1 MEALSA
7 CFRGRCPAAGAFV
20 QPPRA
25 APQVV
30 AAALPPLAAPHLRLR
45 IRAQA
50 VGFGREQQQQG
61 PPERRSRG
69 AGSQSPQRRGSGGGR
84 SGKQQRGP
92 VRQPGGKPAS
102 ELQRLNKAIAA
113 AGVASRRGA
122 DELILEGKVR
132 VNDRVVTELGTQV
145 DLRKDK
151 VLVNGREI
159 SREAVQRKYYFA
171 LNKPKGFICS
181 NKSEYEDGGEGR
193 LVISLFDDW
202 VARWRQ
208 RQARLARG
216 GGGGPVGLPPR
227 LFTVGRL
234 DVQSVG
240 LIFVTNDGD
249 WAHKVMHPSS
259 GITKEYVVTLNR
271 QPRAQDLEAI
281 AAGCTMDGVFVQ
293 PVAVIRDDT
302 DASRPNRVRVVVAE
316 GRNREVRNLVE
327 HAGLEVKSLRRTR
340 IGGYR
345 LPRDLPFGQFVEL
358 RPNEVRRVLDLGAD
372 RTA

>member
-1 MEALSA
+1 MEALTA
-7 CFRGRCPAAGAFV
+7 CSRGRCPAAGAFL

-25 APQVV
+25 APQAL
-30 AAALPPLAAPHLRLR
+30 AAAPPPLAAPLLRLR

-50 VGFGREQQQQG
+50 VGFGSEQQQG
-61 PPERRSRG
+61 GASELRSRG
-69 AGSQSPQRRGSGGGR
+69 AGSPPPRRRSGGSGR
-84 SGKQQRGP
+84 SDKQQRGP

-102 ELQRLNKAIAA
+102 EVQRLNKAIAA

-151 VLVNGREI
+151 VTVNGREI

-202 VARWRQ
+202 LARWRQ
-208 RQARLARG
+208 RQARLSRG
-216 GGGGPVGLPPR
+216 GGGPAGLPPR

-271 QPRAQDLEAI
+271 QPRPQDLDTI

-302 DASRPNRVRVVVAE
+302 DPTRPNRVRVVVAE

-327 HAGLEVKSLRRTR
+327 HAGMEVKSLRRTR

-372 RTA
+372 RTS